1 MIKISFIEP
10 IKVLNLFFKHIFP
23 KRLHLWGKICH
34 DDDMLNIQNYIIFI
48 LAFFFAV
55 QAFAKVP
62 EVRTETREENGKK
75 INYMFIDGVKVHET
89 DPAESKFPPGG

>member
-1 MIKISFIEP
+1 M
-10 IKVLNLFFKHIFP
+10 V
-23 KRLHLWGKICH
+23 
-34 DDDMLNIQNYIIFI
+34 NIQNYIIFI

-55 QAFAKVP
+55 HAFAKVP

-89 DPAESKFPPGG
+89 NPAKVSFPPWLSQSPTIPSGVNRPKVRLFFLTAPRVRCLIGRR